1 MKKNIA
7 KVREQMLAAGVSE
20 AKVEAYIESLD
31 TLMPVDQTLVIR
43 PAVTT
48 RQTVTVRPAVDMVVM
63 NDGSVCRRSDA
74 IASDSD
80 PWDTR
85 R

>member
-1 MKKNIA
+1 MTNIE
-7 KVREQMLAAGVSE
+7 KIRSQMLAAE
-20 AKVEAYIESLD
+20 IDPEKVEAYIESL
-31 TLMPVDQTLVIR
+31 TKTFPIDQTFVVR
-43 PAVTT
+43 PTMKT
-48 RQTVTVRPAVDMVVM
+48 RPTVTVRPAVDMVVM